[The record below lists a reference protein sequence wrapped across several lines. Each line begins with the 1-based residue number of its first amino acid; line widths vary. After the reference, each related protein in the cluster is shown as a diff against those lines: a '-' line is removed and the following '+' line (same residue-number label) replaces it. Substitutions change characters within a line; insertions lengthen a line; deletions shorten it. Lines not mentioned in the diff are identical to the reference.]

1 MKVFDLFFSFSL
13 VGEGKGWYKLSSI
26 QLLYISLSLFVPE
39 AVSHAEQIDEFAIL
53 AHNPDACEVSSNIK
67 KLLSEKKNNIEVYR
81 GPHQKSYV
89 GEAKYTVY
97 FQKYFETLIYEDPQ
111 VLPWKI
117 PDEFQR
123 LTGTM
128 VDWCKKIN
136 SLSSIKGLVLH
147 SFSVL
152 KHLYLHGFTKEM
164 LQDCFKIYNFLE
176 EPVIV
181 VYNPHEKVLTLLHK
195 SKNKKSLA
203 TDIKLVFNDL
213 KLFTLLFND
222 VLKKTGIKLIPLV
235 VTDEKVNPD
244 NFDCRLCMN
253 RVLSEEQFTDIGK
266 YNVF

>member
-1 MKVFDLFFSFSL
+1 
-13 VGEGKGWYKLSSI
+13 
-26 QLLYISLSLFVPE
+26 
-39 AVSHAEQIDEFAIL
+39 
-53 AHNPDACEVSSNIK
+53 
-67 KLLSEKKNNIEVYR
+67 
-81 GPHQKSYV
+81 
-89 GEAKYTVY
+89 
-97 FQKYFETLIYEDPQ
+97 
-111 VLPWKI
+111 
-117 PDEFQR
+117 
-123 LTGTM
+123 
-128 VDWCKKIN
+128 
-136 SLSSIKGLVLH
+136 
-147 SFSVL
+147 
-152 KHLYLHGFTKEM
+152 M

-176 EPVIV
+176 EPIIV
-181 VYNPHEKVLTLLHK
+181 FYNPHEKVLTLLHK